1 MSADHKLA
9 SVELDAATLP
19 AATAEIEHER
29 RVAIFDLVEKNSF
42 EPVGAEGGPYRLKL
56 SLQDNRLVFDIDGEN
71 FTRTYAISLTPLKGV
86 IKRLSDD
93 LRQLLRGS
101 ARILGQPDRIGRYG
115 PTRPSQ
121 RRGRAAEDAV
131 GRQDRG
137 RSRNVAAPVYIAL
150 RPLPSRLTSTISAF
164 SGIRPVHSAPR
175 ARPAWGRT
183 YTQRA

>member
-56 SLQDNRLVFDIDGEN
+56 SLQDNRLVFDIDGED

-86 IKRLSDD
+86 LKDYLLICDSYYEA
-93 LRQLLRGS
+93 LRGS
-101 ARILGQPDRIGRYG
+101 S
-115 PTRPSQ
+115 PSQ
-121 RRGRAAEDAV
+121 IESVDMGRRGLHNEGAELLCQRLE
-131 GRQDRG
+131 GRVALDFET
-137 RSRNVAAPVYIAL
+137 SRRLFTLVCAL
-150 RPLPSRLTSTISAF
+150 
-164 SGIRPVHSAPR
+164 H
-175 ARPAWGRT
+175 
-183 YTQRA
+183 QRI